1 METHE
6 GWIMDRNEA
15 QAALG
20 AVNDARAR
28 LAQTMHCPPWR
39 HAAFGAVVAVLIA
52 ANALPRSMFAPLFAI
67 SMAATIWLVRSD
79 RRRTGTFVNG
89 WRWGRT
95 LPLSGGL
102 FVVLLALIFMARR
115 GQATAFLTPQGAVAI
130 ALAFAIGTAASVLW
144 QRVYLA
150 ELRSGAGA

>member
-1 METHE
+1 
-6 GWIMDRNEA
+6 MDRNEA
-15 QAALG
+15 REALDAVDG
-20 AVNDARAR
+20 AREQLARA
-28 LAQTMHCPPWR
+28 MHCPPWR
-39 HAAFGAVVAVLIA
+39 HAAFGVVMATLIA
-52 ANALPRSMFAPLFAI
+52 ANAVPRLFFAPLFVVA
-67 SMAATIWLVRSD
+67 MAATVWLVRGD

-89 WRWGRT
+89 WRRGRT

-115 GQATAFLTPQGAVAI
+115 GRSEVFVTAQGLLAI
-130 ALAFAIGTAASVLW
+130 GLAFAVGTLVSVVW